1 MISNPSLKLSIQC
14 PVHSVAWLTLSA
26 VVSGGKQFLWGRI
39 WSTTTYQ
46 VHWVSASKFVRAE
59 SQLSSSDTSLK
70 CTCFF
75 KHESYVLLIIKYNS
89 MGFFSSIPP
98 EAIPLLQKKFCLLQW
113 AGYHKVMSSKK
124 KAADWSSH
132 TYYIFLYQMHEDI
145 NCKKVL
151 MISSLKCQKTIWVF
165 LVWRCLAKH

>member
-89 MGFFSSIPP
+89 MFFFFIHSTWGHTFATEEILPVAVSWISQGDVF
-98 EAIPLLQKKFCLLQW
+98 EEKGCWLKQSYLLHLPLSNAWGYKLQKSAYDFKFKMPKNHLSVPCMKML
-113 AGYHKVMSSKK
+113 G
-124 KAADWSSH
+124 
-132 TYYIFLYQMHEDI
+132 
-145 NCKKVL
+145 
-151 MISSLKCQKTIWVF
+151 
-165 LVWRCLAKH
+165 

>member
-1 MISNPSLKLSIQC
+1 MEESNFSEAGFDQP
-14 PVHSVAWLTLSA
+14 P
-26 VVSGGKQFLWGRI
+26 
-39 WSTTTYQ
+39 TYQ

-89 MGFFSSIPP
+89 MGFFSLIPP

-113 AGYHKVMSSKK
+113 AGYHRVMTSKK

-151 MISSLKCQKTIWVF
+151 MISSLKCRKTIWVF
-165 LVWRCLAKH
+165 LVWRCLAKHEPAVPLLMYPRNPMASWLV

>member
-1 MISNPSLKLSIQC
+1 MEESNFSEAGFDQP
-14 PVHSVAWLTLSA
+14 P
-26 VVSGGKQFLWGRI
+26 
-39 WSTTTYQ
+39 TYQ

-89 MGFFSSIPP
+89 MFFFFIHST
-98 EAIPLLQKKFCLLQW
+98 W
-113 AGYHKVMSSKK
+113 G
-124 KAADWSSH
+124 H
-132 TYYIFLYQMHEDI
+132 TFATEEILPVAVSWISQGDVFEEKGCWLKQSDLYQMHEDI

-151 MISSLKCQKTIWVF
+151 MISSLKCQKNIWVF
-165 LVWRCLAKH
+165 LVWRCLAKHEPAVPLLMYPRSPMASWLV